1 MSPVDLIAANR
12 AIEALL
18 ALIAN
23 AGVSVAKINAMRDM
37 SASGHLTDDQIGQ
50 LVVDA
55 HESVRRLG

>member
-1 MSPVDLIAANR
+1 MTPVDLIAALR
-12 AIEALL
+12 AIDALL
-18 ALIAN
+18 SLAAN
-23 AGVSVAKINAMRDM
+23 AGVGVHKIIAMRDM